1 MMSLSQ
7 KNLLELAR
15 KNEKTGNLSQA
26 IENVEE
32 ALRIGSSK
40 AATLQLCELYLK
52 NGQADFAYSLIKEES
67 DLFSNQEIFA
77 EYSKILQTTHYVIE
91 ALEISNLSKN
101 EIKIL
106 VEPVKQSKQ
115 QRIMVDFKD
124 KRQPTL
130 NDYQQLF
137 KLDLNNFKQFS
148 QSLLIDPS
156 LNFAVRISICEDLI
170 RLGLDDHFRV
180 LVLGKIEEFVPRS
193 VSLLEKDPI
202 YREVVSGIGSRY
214 YHRPNQL
221 PTILAEV
228 NLILGNLYPMIN
240 MYVDD
245 PDSFTS
251 DLVSYIENHDG
262 RSRQKLFEAIELNL
276 PK

>member
-26 IENVEE
+26 IENAEE

-115 QRIMVDFKD
+115 QRIMVDFKE

>member
-1 MMSLSQ
+1 MSLSQ

-26 IENVEE
+26 IENAEE

-115 QRIMVDFKD
+115 QRIMVDFKE

-221 PTILAEV
+221 PIILAEV

-262 RSRQKLFEAIELNL
+262 RSRQKLFEAIELDL

>member
-26 IENVEE
+26 IENAEE

-40 AATLQLCELYLK
+40 AVTLQLCELYLK

-77 EYSKILQTTHYVIE
+77 EYSKILQNTHYVIE

-106 VEPVKQSKQ
+106 VEPVEQSEQ

-156 LNFAVRISICEDLI
+156 LNFAVRISICEDLT
-170 RLGLDDHFRV
+170 RLGLNDRFRV
-180 LVLGKIEEFVPRS
+180 LVLGKTEEFVPRS

-228 NLILGNLYPMIN
+228 NLILGSLYPMIN

-262 RSRQKLFEAIELNL
+262 RGRQKLFEAIEFNL

>member
-1 MMSLSQ
+1 MSLSQ

-26 IENVEE
+26 IENAEE

-115 QRIMVDFKD
+115 QRIMVDFKE